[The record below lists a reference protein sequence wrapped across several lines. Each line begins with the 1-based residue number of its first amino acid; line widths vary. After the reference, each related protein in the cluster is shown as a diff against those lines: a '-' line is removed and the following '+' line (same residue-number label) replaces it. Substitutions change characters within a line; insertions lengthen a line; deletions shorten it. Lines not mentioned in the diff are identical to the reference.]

1 VRRSPFMLAFQIE
14 ALGSLLARS
23 DLSLRLS
30 GSNAR
35 PDAVLEALEQLAP
48 AHVRILP
55 ERD

>member
-1 VRRSPFMLAFQIE
+1 MRRSPFMLAFQIE